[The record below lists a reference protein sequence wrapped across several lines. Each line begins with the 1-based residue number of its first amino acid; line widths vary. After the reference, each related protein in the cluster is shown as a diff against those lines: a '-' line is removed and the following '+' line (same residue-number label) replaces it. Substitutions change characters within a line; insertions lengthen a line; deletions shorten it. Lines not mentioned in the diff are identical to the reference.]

1 MQGAI
6 NKTFPFNFLDGL
18 ILKLFNSQT
27 AQSAGCSI
35 HRLLNYNLFNSHTI
49 HYKYI
54 RYFQAILSRYN

>member
-1 MQGAI
+1 MHGAI

-35 HRLLNYNLFNSHTI
+35 HGLLNYNLFNSHTI
-49 HYKYI
+49 YYKDTGNC
-54 RYFQAILSRYN
+54 QTILSRYN

>member
-27 AQSAGCSI
+27 AQLQPI
-35 HRLLNYNLFNSHTI
+35 
-49 HYKYI
+49 
-54 RYFQAILSRYN
+54 

>member
-35 HRLLNYNLFNSHTI
+35 HGLLNYNLFNSHTI
-49 HYKYI
+49 YYKDTGNC
-54 RYFQAILSRYN
+54 QTILSRYN

>member
-49 HYKYI
+49 HYKDT
-54 RYFQAILSRYN
+54 